1 MRIVYLIFSL
11 LLTAQIA
18 FSQTLIVKGT
28 VISLED
34 DYSLPG
40 VNVTVKGE
48 PDQGTVTDI
57 DGYFSINVQKG
68 KTLIF
73 SYIGYKPVE
82 KLVKNEAPLN
92 ILLESD
98 AIALNEVV
106 AIGYGVMKKS
116 DLTGAVSS
124 VKAEQLQKTPAA
136 GLDQALQGRA
146 AGVTVNANSGQPGM
160 AAEVRIRGIGTVNN
174 SAPIYVVDGIIVSD
188 INYLN
193 PSDIVSTEI
202 LKDASSTAIYGSRG
216 ANGVILVTTRK
227 GSDSGKT
234 NITFNGYAGVQ
245 NRWRKLDL
253 MGRDEFVNTLISL
266 ENRESQSN
274 YYKKNGFN
282 KWLYAYRL
290 GSSNYY
296 PVTQAQSADGFDYSS
311 VDTDWQDEVFKS
323 NAFIQNYSLSFDGG
337 NDKVSYS
344 LSGSYFKQEGTII
357 GSDYT
362 RFTLRANSSYKVR
375 SWLKIG
381 ENISFVTSEGRN
393 AMNNNASPGASIL
406 SAAIA
411 MAPWDP
417 THYPEGTF
425 NSEGKD
431 LSGQISASSNFRNV
445 INPFSM
451 VEHSHPSNKT
461 ERWVGDLN
469 MEITPISGLVL
480 RSSVSLDL
488 SNIRNTLFKD
498 SYEYSSF
505 DKASQNF
512 FSSSM
517 ERYSTCIIENTL
529 SYAKDFN
536 NHSLSLMLGQTAE
549 ENNYYSLS
557 ASGASILNP
566 NKNNWLLSQT
576 TTDRSY
582 GNDAIYRTRMTS
594 FLGRMHYTYK
604 NKYMATVNF
613 RADGSNKFPE
623 NVWGYFP
630 STALAW
636 RVSEEGFMQDLSTL
650 DYLKI
655 RAGWGQIGN
664 DKISN
669 DSFILKMFNSGPSFV
684 DYVLGEN
691 QQLANGAAILTYI
704 NKGGKWETT
713 EQKNVGVDFSI
724 LNGVISGT
732 VDGFIRDTRDMLLP
746 VKAPAHVG
754 NRYDALA
761 NVGVVR
767 NQGIEVSLTHQSK
780 IGDFG
785 YSVMANASFIEN
797 KLTTLNGGERIYG
810 DYTLCDEGLSLFT
823 FWGYQYE
830 GIYKSNDEAKQHLYA
845 YSDSEM
851 PYAMGDAK
859 YKDLNNDGIID
870 DNDKTDLGSP
880 FPWLTYGL
888 NIDLSWKNF
897 DMQIFFQGV
906 YGNQIYNALR
916 HRTEWDGTE
925 STLSTAMR
933 DVWTVNNPNGS
944 IPNPYGST
952 NNKLASSR
960 FVESGAY
967 LRLKNLQLGYNI
979 TSKTLKDMG
988 VGKCRLYVTANN
1000 LLTLTKYTGYDPEVG
1015 GGVDYGNYPQARTY
1029 MFGTTINF

>member
-1 MRIVYLIFSL
+1 M
-11 LLTAQIA
+11 
-18 FSQTLIVKGT
+18 
-28 VISLED
+28 
-34 DYSLPG
+34 
-40 VNVTVKGE
+40 
-48 PDQGTVTDI
+48 
-57 DGYFSINVQKG
+57 
-68 KTLIF
+68 
-73 SYIGYKPVE
+73 
-82 KLVKNEAPLN
+82 
-92 ILLESD
+92 
-98 AIALNEVV
+98 
-106 AIGYGVMKKS
+106 
-116 DLTGAVSS
+116 
-124 VKAEQLQKTPAA
+124 
-136 GLDQALQGRA
+136 
-146 AGVTVNANSGQPGM
+146 
-160 AAEVRIRGIGTVNN
+160 
-174 SAPIYVVDGIIVSD
+174 
-188 INYLN
+188 
-193 PSDIVSTEI
+193 
-202 LKDASSTAIYGSRG
+202 
-216 ANGVILVTTRK
+216 TTRK

-536 NHSLSLMLGQTAE
+536 NHSLS
-549 ENNYYSLS
+549 
-557 ASGASILNP
+557 
-566 NKNNWLLSQT
+566 
-576 TTDRSY
+576 
-582 GNDAIYRTRMTS
+582 
-594 FLGRMHYTYK
+594 
-604 NKYMATVNF
+604 
-613 RADGSNKFPE
+613 
-623 NVWGYFP
+623 
-630 STALAW
+630 
-636 RVSEEGFMQDLSTL
+636 
-650 DYLKI
+650 
-655 RAGWGQIGN
+655 
-664 DKISN
+664 
-669 DSFILKMFNSGPSFV
+669 
-684 DYVLGEN
+684 
-691 QQLANGAAILTYI
+691 
-704 NKGGKWETT
+704 
-713 EQKNVGVDFSI
+713 
-724 LNGVISGT
+724 
-732 VDGFIRDTRDMLLP
+732 
-746 VKAPAHVG
+746 
-754 NRYDALA
+754 
-761 NVGVVR
+761 
-767 NQGIEVSLTHQSK
+767 
-780 IGDFG
+780 
-785 YSVMANASFIEN
+785 
-797 KLTTLNGGERIYG
+797 
-810 DYTLCDEGLSLFT
+810 
-823 FWGYQYE
+823 
-830 GIYKSNDEAKQHLYA
+830 
-845 YSDSEM
+845 
-851 PYAMGDAK
+851 
-859 YKDLNNDGIID
+859 
-870 DNDKTDLGSP
+870 
-880 FPWLTYGL
+880 
-888 NIDLSWKNF
+888 
-897 DMQIFFQGV
+897 
-906 YGNQIYNALR
+906 
-916 HRTEWDGTE
+916 
-925 STLSTAMR
+925 
-933 DVWTVNNPNGS
+933 
-944 IPNPYGST
+944 
-952 NNKLASSR
+952 
-960 FVESGAY
+960 
-967 LRLKNLQLGYNI
+967 
-979 TSKTLKDMG
+979 
-988 VGKCRLYVTANN
+988 
-1000 LLTLTKYTGYDPEVG
+1000 
-1015 GGVDYGNYPQARTY
+1015 
-1029 MFGTTINF
+1029 